1 MIGISVGRLGVPI
14 DPQVLAAYAGKY
26 QFPDGVI
33 VTIRVDGA
41 RNFIQVPNHREY
53 ELLARSKKKFS

>member
-1 MIGISVGRLGVPI
+1 MV
-14 DPQVLAAYAGKY
+14 
-26 QFPDGVI
+26 
-33 VTIRVDGA
+33 VTIPVDGA